1 VREAPLVV
9 LSLRSPTHTT
19 PQTITQ
25 PNTMNG
31 ASFWAAKADTLKSSP
46 TSTIPIAESPKP
58 TTPAQKKGLVLKG
71 MANGLSHGGTP
82 VSNGKTIDWA
92 DSDEDDDFIAS
103 FTAKKDVRAVALEK
117 TLVIK
122 DAQLD
127 ISKPHDDL
135 RAVTVQD
142 ALIVRHASDIQRG
155 IERRNRSGLGA
166 PEFGVDTP

>member
-1 VREAPLVV
+1 
-9 LSLRSPTHTT
+9 
-19 PQTITQ
+19 
-25 PNTMNG
+25 MNG

-122 DAQLD
+122 DAQ
-127 ISKPHDDL
+127 IGDL
-135 RAVTVQD
+135 KAKIDAKDERIDELKEAIDQKDRRVTE
-142 ALIVRHASDIQRG
+142 L
-155 IERRNRSGLGA
+155 E
-166 PEFGVDTP
+166 VDVEEKGSRINVMEQELKKQNI